1 MKAKTKARSPGARIL
16 VYTLLLISLSGVT
29 LWFMTYSFSNLLKG
43 FDILLLILFLVSTYL
58 TLVLMY
64 SIVSIF
70 YNVDKLKGR
79 QKKRLRFLEIH
90 VDREGGER

>member
-1 MKAKTKARSPGARIL
+1 MTRI
-16 VYTLLLISLSGVT
+16 
-29 LWFMTYSFSNLLKG
+29 
-43 FDILLLILFLVSTYL
+43 ILLLLLFLVSTYL